1 MNRIILIG
9 NGFDLAHGLSTN
21 YKHFIE
27 WYWNEWLE
35 KLRETNQNK
44 IDDKLCS
51 FENKSQYTMWNYLQ
65 YIIDDINNKS
75 GYKIA
80 RDLLKTNK
88 RVNLIIKPCKFLEN
102 INEAIETKNWVDIEN
117 EYYKL
122 LNLIN
127 DTNGALNTT
136 VHDLNEQLHFLQDK
150 LICYLNIILKADTT
164 FIPKINEIIYSPI
177 KMEDIAVSEKESFN
191 SHLDF
196 WKNCDE
202 GEFLEK
208 LNYYNVNKNIF
219 DKNNLLTFKHF
230 IIEHKTNNDEIFRRY
245 PCFFLPDK
253 IMIINFNYT
262 NTANQYLESHN
273 PLFEINHIHGELSR
287 PNSIIFGYGDE
298 LDENYSK
305 ISNLNDNEYLK
316 NFKSIKYLESDRY
329 RKALQFM
336 DAAPYQVFIMGHSC
350 GNSDR
355 TFLNTLFEH
364 KNCVSIKPYYHKRKD
379 GKDNYLD
386 IVQNISRNFTDMK
399 LMRDRVVNKT
409 FCEPFSEEQ

>member
-150 LICYLNIILKADTT
+150 LICYL
-164 FIPKINEIIYSPI
+164 P
-177 KMEDIAVSEKESFN
+177 
-191 SHLDF
+191 
-196 WKNCDE
+196 
-202 GEFLEK
+202 
-208 LNYYNVNKNIF
+208 
-219 DKNNLLTFKHF
+219 
-230 IIEHKTNNDEIFRRY
+230 
-245 PCFFLPDK
+245 
-253 IMIINFNYT
+253 
-262 NTANQYLESHN
+262 
-273 PLFEINHIHGELSR
+273 
-287 PNSIIFGYGDE
+287 
-298 LDENYSK
+298 
-305 ISNLNDNEYLK
+305 
-316 NFKSIKYLESDRY
+316 
-329 RKALQFM
+329 
-336 DAAPYQVFIMGHSC
+336 
-350 GNSDR
+350 
-355 TFLNTLFEH
+355 
-364 KNCVSIKPYYHKRKD
+364 
-379 GKDNYLD
+379 
-386 IVQNISRNFTDMK
+386 
-399 LMRDRVVNKT
+399 
-409 FCEPFSEEQ
+409 